1 MSKNILSFMILFA
14 AIFSTTAFTQTQ
26 EEKQSNLIEGLVTD
40 ISGLKLPENRAFAY
54 AKLGAI
60 VWKTDQKRSRV
71 FFQNAASELINLQIA
86 IETRKKKQHYGYGNE
101 DYLRQQVLRTI
112 AAKDAEFALEAMVKT
127 RPAKITKSLA
137 APKNSEQANAE
148 VTVGARG
155 IVSINDSYLA
165 EGEIALE
172 QEFLYLAAE
181 QKPDKALELLR
192 QGLKKGLSYQTFS
205 LLMKVFEKEP
215 ETANSLANEILQK
228 IANADF
234 STDNQVYS
242 VSTQFLQ
249 EFSREKTP
257 NQKTINLD
265 EGLIKKIAGKCL
277 DKIVKQ
283 NNSYNL
289 RSYLG
294 SYYLNGLKVYEKI
307 LPERVREIR
316 QKSAD
321 KNQIDI
327 ESEQEK
333 YNKLI
338 KTEPTAEVLL
348 AEAKNYKSYIRQQI
362 YQNAAGK
369 IAKSGNIEQAR
380 EVLTEN
386 LPEENR
392 AGYLSSLNQQLVSDA
407 INSGNFSEAERLI
420 EILPES
426 MQISSLIN
434 LANVVYQKKPDENK
448 QTAVNILERAVA
460 IVSENPDTHQDT
472 ANLLIVVSTMAEFDS
487 KRAFNLTNGITF
499 KMNEII
505 EAKAKVDRFYGG
517 NVIDSEFPIH
527 QNSLNL
533 YSFSG
538 VFGTLAGKDAEQTL
552 KIIELFQAPEI
563 RVLFKLELFER
574 YPEILETQKAKK

>member
-1 MSKNILSFMILFA
+1 MSKNILSFIILFA
-14 AIFSTTAFTQTQ
+14 AIFSTTVFAQTQ
-26 EEKQSNLIEGLVTD
+26 EEKQISLIEELVTD
-40 ISGLKLPENRAFAY
+40 TSSLKLPENRAFAY
-54 AKLGAI
+54 AKIGGI

-86 IETRKKKQHYGYGNE
+86 IETGKKKQNYGYVNE
-101 DYLRQQVLRTI
+101 GYLRQHVLQTI

-127 RPAKITKSLA
+127 RPAKITKALA
-137 APKNSEQANAE
+137 APKTDNQTN
-148 VTVGARG
+148 
-155 IVSINDSYLA
+155 VSSRRNYVISGNDSYLA
-165 EGEIALE
+165 QGEIALE
-172 QEFLYLAAE
+172 QQFLYLAAE
-181 QKPDKALELLR
+181 QKPDKALEILR

-215 ETANSLANEILQK
+215 ETANSLATEVLQK
-228 IANADF
+228 IADADF
-234 STDNQVYS
+234 LTNSQAYS
-242 VSTQFLQ
+242 VSAQFLQ

-265 EGLIKKIAGKCL
+265 EGLIKKIANKCL
-277 DKIVKQ
+277 DQIIKQ
-283 NNSYNL
+283 NNSGL

-294 SYYLNGLKVYEKI
+294 NPYLNGLKMYEKI
-307 LPERVREIR
+307 LPERVKEIR

-327 ESEQEK
+327 EAEQEK
-333 YNKLI
+333 YTELM
-338 KTEPTAEVLL
+338 KTEPTAEKML

-386 LPEENR
+386 LPEENQES
-392 AGYLSSLNQQLVSDA
+392 YLASLNQQLVSDA
-407 INSGNFSEAERLI
+407 INSGNFAEAERLI
-420 EILPES
+420 DLLPES

-434 LANVVYQKKPDENK
+434 LASSVYQKNTAENK
-448 QTAVNILERAVA
+448 QAAVNILERAVA
-460 IVSENPDTHQDT
+460 IASENPDTYQDL
-472 ANLLIVVSTMAEFDS
+472 ANLLNVVSIMAEFDS
-487 KRAFNLTNGITF
+487 KRAFNLANGITF

-505 EAKAKVDRFYGG
+505 EAKAKVDKFYGG
-517 NVIDSEFPIH
+517 SIMNGEFLIH

-533 YSFSG
+533 YLFSG
-538 VFGTLAGKDAEQTL
+538 VFGNLAGKDAGQTL
-552 KIIELFQAPEI
+552 KTIELFQAPEI

-574 YPEILETQKAKK
+574 RPGILEAQKVKK